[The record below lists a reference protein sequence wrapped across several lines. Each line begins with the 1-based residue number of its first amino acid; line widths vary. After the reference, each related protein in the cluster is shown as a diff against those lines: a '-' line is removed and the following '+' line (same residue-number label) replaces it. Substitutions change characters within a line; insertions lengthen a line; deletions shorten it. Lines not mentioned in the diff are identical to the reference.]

1 MHKTIVFITSLQP
14 SNHQNFIP
22 NSNRHIE
29 VHTIKKFQKHALSR
43 RTIKIFS
50 ETKRKSLREKIKSQK
65 RNRSPLK
72 SPRLR
77 CGCLFHDRATSPFKK
92 AVNDD

>member
-22 NSNRHIE
+22 NPNRHIE
-29 VHTIKKFQKHALSR
+29 VHTIKKNSKTCTFSPNTQDFLRNQKKKFER
-43 RTIKIFS
+43 ENK
-50 ETKRKSLREKIKSQK
+50 KSK
-65 RNRSPLK
+65 RNQRPLK

-77 CGCLFHDRATSPFKK
+77 CLTIEPRHLLKRP
-92 AVNDD
+92 

>member
-43 RTIKIFS
+43 LTIKIFS

-65 RNRSPLK
+65 ETKGHLK
-72 SPRLR
+72 VRVFDVSR
-77 CGCLFHDRATSPFKK
+77 
-92 AVNDD
+92 